1 MSITIIGITGGS
13 CSGKS
18 SISKKFNQSFG
29 KNCQIICEDSFYKSL
44 TTIQLETVD
53 DYNFDQPNAL
63 NFDEMERV
71 ILDIKSGKKKI
82 KVPVYNF
89 ITHQSTSSIELDL
102 INVQIVIFEG
112 IFLYYHER
120 IRNMLDIKIYVDT
133 DSDTRLTRRINRD
146 ILLRGRTLD
155 SILKRYHKFVKP
167 GFETYIQSCKK
178 HANIIIPFGVEN
190 YPFLDIF
197 CHIFCKYTQR

>member
-53 DYNFDQPNAL
+53 DYNFDHPNAL

-102 INVQIVIFEG
+102 TNVQIVIFEG
-112 IFLYYHER
+112 IFLYY
-120 IRNMLDIKIYVDT
+120 Y
-133 DSDTRLTRRINRD
+133 S
-146 ILLRGRTLD
+146 TLD
-155 SILKRYHKFVKP
+155 NSYF
-167 GFETYIQSCKK
+167 Y
-178 HANIIIPFGVEN
+178 
-190 YPFLDIF
+190 Y
-197 CHIFCKYTQR
+197 